1 MQVQQFDGTKLR
13 YDGLTEEEVMERTRQ
28 AMADPETDEIR
39 IWPDGPNRHERRKEA
54 ALARKKNVPHRGRK

>member
-28 AMADPETDEIR
+28 AMADPETDEISWEPTEIEEELIR
-39 IWPDGPNRHERRKEA
+39 LGLLAKE
-54 ALARKKNVPHRGRK
+54 KKDA